1 MWGDGGK
8 VRKEAGRSSR
18 QEDEWT
24 EDNNIQTHAA
34 EVSEDSDVWRYRL
47 KWKRTDWLTGQMR
60 IKVKRRWKEGESWR
74 VGRDEDRMQNCQLKA
89 EWYEYCDRWWA
100 ERGGEGRGKKSGQ
113 LTKHEGIQMRQRSR
127 LIGHSQKVKRGVRLG
142 FNRKKRRRNRK
153 WIWQ

>member
-47 KWKRTDWLTGQMR
+47 K
-60 IKVKRRWKEGESWR
+60 
-74 VGRDEDRMQNCQLKA
+74 
-89 EWYEYCDRWWA
+89 
-100 ERGGEGRGKKSGQ
+100 
-113 LTKHEGIQMRQRSR
+113 
-127 LIGHSQKVKRGVRLG
+127 
-142 FNRKKRRRNRK
+142 
-153 WIWQ
+153 